1 MCVWF
6 FFLKELKNVLPCML
20 ESIFGYGQ
28 GPGWGLDSI
37 SRASTPQDFDSVRR
51 LLAPEGPVLSLVYS
65 LMADSLYEFPI
76 NSIPVSIVI
85 QKRNSIFIYFINLM

>member
-1 MCVWF
+1 
-6 FFLKELKNVLPCML
+6 ML
-20 ESIFGYGQ
+20 ENIFGYGH
-28 GPGWGLDSI
+28 GPGWGLDMI

-76 NSIPVSIVI
+76 NSIPVSSDSEEEFDFLCFYKFNVRIHLQTYMDLLLVI
-85 QKRNSIFIYFINLM
+85 KI

>member
-1 MCVWF
+1 M
-6 FFLKELKNVLPCML
+6 FFLKELKNVLPYML

-28 GPGWGLDSI
+28 GPGWGLDTI
-37 SRASTPQDFDSVRR
+37 SRASTLQDFDSVRR

-85 QKRNSIFIYFINLM
+85 QKRNSIFIYL

>member
-1 MCVWF
+1 M
-6 FFLKELKNVLPCML
+6 KNVLPCML

-28 GPGWGLDSI
+28 GPGWGLDMI

-76 NSIPVSIVI
+76 NSIPVS
-85 QKRNSIFIYFINLM
+85 SDSEEEFDIYVFINLM